1 MLTRNEREQEL
12 TALIQS
18 ANGQTIIRLDFV
30 DASRDRG
37 LAPTHAPYSA
47 MIEAI
52 LAYEFPEH
60 SSEDCCASHRAGAQQ
75 SAP

>member
-1 MLTRNEREQEL
+1 MLTRNEREQDL

-18 ANGQTIIRLDFV
+18 ANGQTIIRLDFL
-30 DASRDRG
+30 DAGGDSG
-37 LAPTHAPYSA
+37 PAPTNTPYPA

-60 SSEDCCASHRAGAQQ
+60 SSEDCCGSHKAGAPQ
-75 SAP
+75 SIP